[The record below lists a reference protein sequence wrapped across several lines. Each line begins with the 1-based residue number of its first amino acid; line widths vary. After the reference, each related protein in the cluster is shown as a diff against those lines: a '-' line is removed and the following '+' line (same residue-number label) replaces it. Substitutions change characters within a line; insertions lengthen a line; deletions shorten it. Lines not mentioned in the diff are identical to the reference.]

1 MVDKNIIL
9 KFMSTLIGKNKLQN
23 YLQLAQFGHNSV
35 DMAVFLKSKLAR
47 INNKSCCSIFFDQ

>member
-1 MVDKNIIL
+1 MVDANIIL
-9 KFMSTLIGKNKLQN
+9 KFMSTLIGKNKLQK

-35 DMAVFLKSKLAR
+35 DMAVFFKLKLAG